1 MGLERQQQSLDSPRY
16 CEGVKKIE
24 HMRGYLWWWWVSC
37 VGVGEADVRVWMG
50 GGGQNTPW
58 GALSLT
64 TQAGVDLW
72 GGVLTMCQNT
82 VSTVRFFLP
91 VRVRARPVGLLLP
104 LQN

>member
-1 MGLERQQQSLDSPRY
+1 
-16 CEGVKKIE
+16 
-24 HMRGYLWWWWVSC
+24 
-37 VGVGEADVRVWMG
+37 MG

-91 VRVRARPVGLLLP
+91 VRVRARPVGLLFRYKTKRSKLAYASP
-104 LQN
+104 AIGASASHGCG